1 MLLLDEMRPARVRR
15 PFRRTGW
22 AMSSFPAEVE
32 LLAVPM
38 PHKCDPQRCDHLMA
52 RGAYRRNSES

>member
-32 LLAVPM
+32 LLEVPM
-38 PHKCDPQRCDHLMA
+38 PYKCDPQRCDHLIA
-52 RGAYRRNSES
+52 RGA